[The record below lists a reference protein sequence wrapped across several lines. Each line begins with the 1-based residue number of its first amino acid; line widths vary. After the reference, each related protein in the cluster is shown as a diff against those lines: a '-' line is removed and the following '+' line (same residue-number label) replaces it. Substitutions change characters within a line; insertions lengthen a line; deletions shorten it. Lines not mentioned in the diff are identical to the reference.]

1 MGVVGVYQHTREPAP
16 AWLDELQRLAPPGG
30 RASSLTLRW
39 VPGTPEVP
47 IQRWV
52 VFECVPVHVAQQLPV
67 WMDYQARVQADPH
80 DFMVRWAA
88 QMVERDQA
96 LPVPLWVVQGPS
108 GGHPYKYT
116 PAEEV
121 LAKAGLLPR
130 EIAAIGELPYA
141 EPNHHVWT
149 ALHQRRTLLQQV
161 PDPYTARELVREVAL
176 RQARAAQLAHTTERM
191 GEVME
196 DALPDVMASAQYVTQ
211 EDARGTAAR
220 VDDETFA
227 RYLETG
233 DLTPA

>member
-1 MGVVGVYQHTREPAP
+1 MYQHTREPAP
-16 AWLDELQRLAPPGG
+16 AWLDELTRLAPPGG

-52 VFECVPVHVAQQLPV
+52 VFECVPVHVAQELPV
-67 WMDYQARVQADPH
+67 WMDYLARVESDPH

-88 QMVERDQA
+88 QMVERDQR
-96 LPVPLWVVQGPS
+96 LPVPLWVVQGPA

-121 LAKAGLLPR
+121 LAKAGLLPS
-130 EIAAIGELPYA
+130 EIPEIGALPYA
-141 EPNHHVWT
+141 EPNPHVWT

-176 RQARAAQLAHTTERM
+176 RQARKAQVARSEEQM
-191 GEVME
+191 GAVME
-196 DALPDVMASAQYVTQ
+196 EALPDVMAASRYVTQ
-211 EDARGTAAR
+211 EDAKGTEATI
-220 VDDETFA
+220 DDEVFA
-227 RYLETG
+227 RYIETG
-233 DLTPA
+233 TLTPT